1 MPTMGAPDDYGDR
14 SEPGEAGT
22 DRGVNAERDLTLD
35 PERADEPHGIEY
47 RESPFISEADE
58 RSDDPFVDEETVAAG
73 AEAASLGGRVA
84 SDDDDPA
91 MAPVRQAGGGE
102 AEGFEESEEELIDNA
117 EHGDFAPDPYDEAF
131 PEESESDLSGAEY
144 GEADHERDAE
154 RDSDLDSDW

>member
-1 MPTMGAPDDYGDR
+1 MVEAEDHYDGG
-14 SEPGEAGT
+14 EPGEAGT
-22 DRGVNAERDLTLD
+22 DRGIDAARDLNLD

-47 RESPFISEADE
+47 REPPPLNEPGVPSGDSL
-58 RSDDPFVDEETVAAG
+58 VDEETIAAA
-73 AEAASLGGRVA
+73 AEAAALGGRIR

-131 PEESESDLSGAEY
+131 PGEYESDLSGAEY
-144 GEADHERDAE
+144 GDADHERSAD
-154 RDSDLDSDW
+154 RDSDEDSDW